1 MKQVAEHV
9 RISETELAQL
19 IERFGKPIVKKK
31 IKTLNDKRS
40 KGILKKKGEGS
51 DMRSLIQIGNQQ
63 KVYPIKEKEVLEDV
77 RAYFESRSAR
87 DYFLFVLGINIGVR
101 VGDLLKL
108 QVKDVKDQ
116 VYLSIREE
124 KTGKVKRFRINP
136 MLRQLI
142 DEYIAEKEPQ
152 DYLFPSKKT
161 KEPISRVQAYRIMR
175 EAGVALGIESV
186 GTHTLRKS
194 FGFHLYQ
201 KTKDIALL
209 QEIFNHSSERVT
221 KIYIG
226 IAQDEIDKVID
237 DFFI

>member
-1 MKQVAEHV
+1 MRQVAEHV
-9 RISETELAQL
+9 QIEEDELQL
-19 IERFGKPIVKKK
+19 LVEKYGKPTVKKK
-31 IKTLNDKRS
+31 IKTLNDKRA
-40 KGILKKKGEGS
+40 KGTLTKKGTGS
-51 DMRSLIQIGNQQ
+51 DLRSLMKIGNQQ
-63 KVYPIKEKEVLEDV
+63 KVMPIKNKELLDDV
-77 RAYFESRSAR
+77 RSYFESRSER
-87 DYFLFVLGINIGVR
+87 DYFLFVMGINIGVR

-108 QVKDVKDQ
+108 QVKDVKNQ
-116 VYLSIREE
+116 TYLSFREE
-124 KTGKVKRFRINP
+124 KTGKTKKFRINP
-136 MLRQLI
+136 MLRKLI
-142 DEYIAEKEPQ
+142 DEYIAEKEPH
-152 DYLFPSKKT
+152 DYLYPSKKT

-175 EAGVALGIESV
+175 DAGEALGLESI

-201 KTKDIALL
+201 KTKDIAML

>member
-1 MKQVAEHV
+1 MRKLAEHV
-9 RISETELAQL
+9 YTTEKELEQL
-19 IERFGKPIVKKK
+19 IDRFGKPTVKKK
-31 IKTLNDKRS
+31 IKTLNDRREKGTLIKR
-40 KGILKKKGEGS
+40 GEGS
-51 DMRSLIQIGNQQ
+51 DLLSLMKIGNQQ
-63 KVYPIKEKEVLEDV
+63 KVFPIKEKSELEDI
-77 RAYFESRSAR
+77 RAYLESRSKR

-108 QVKDVKDQ
+108 QVKDVRDQ

-124 KTGKVKRFRINP
+124 KTGKTKRFRINP
-136 MLRQLI
+136 MLRTII
-142 DEYIAEKEPQ
+142 DDYIEGKELQ

-175 EAGVALGIESV
+175 SAGEALGIESV

-221 KIYIG
+221 KVYIG

>member
-9 RISETELAQL
+9 WIEEQELIEL
-19 IERFGKPIVKKK
+19 VERFGKPTVKKK
-31 IKTLNDKRS
+31 IKTLNDKRE
-40 KGILKKKGEGS
+40 KGILVKKKEGS
-51 DMRSLIQIGNQQ
+51 DLHSLIRIGNQQ
-63 KVYPIKEKEVLEDV
+63 KVQPIKEKEVLEDI
-77 RAYFESRSAR
+77 RSYFESRSER

-101 VGDLLKL
+101 IGDLLKL
-108 QVKDVKDQ
+108 QVKDVRDK

-124 KTGKVKRFRINP
+124 KTGKTKQFRINP
-136 MLRQLI
+136 MLRGI
-142 DEYIAEKEPQ
+142 IEDYTYDKEPR
-152 DYLFPSKKT
+152 DYLFPSRKT

-175 EAGVALGIESV
+175 DAGEALGLEQV
-186 GTHTLRKS
+186 GTHSLRKS

>member
-1 MKQVAEHV
+1 MKKVAEHV
-9 RISETELAQL
+9 QITESELVRL
-19 IERFGKPIVKKK
+19 VERFGKPNVKKK
-31 IKTLNDKRS
+31 IKTLNDKRE
-40 KGILKKKGEGS
+40 KGILKKSGTGS
-51 DMRSLIQIGNQQ
+51 DMRSLTQIGNQQ
-63 KVYPIKEKEVLEDV
+63 KVFPIKEKSVLEDI
-77 RAYFESRSAR
+77 RTYFESRSNR
-87 DYFLFVLGINIGVR
+87 DYFLFVIGINIGVR
-101 VGDLLKL
+101 VGDLLRL
-108 QVKDVKDQ
+108 QVQDVQEK

-124 KTGKVKRFRINP
+124 KTGKTKRFRINP
-136 MLRQLI
+136 MLRAI
-142 DEYIAEKEPQ
+142 INEYIDGKEPHE
-152 DYLFPSKKT
+152 YLFPSKKT

-175 EAGVALGIESV
+175 DAGEALGIEQV

-201 KTKDIALL
+201 KTKDIAML

>member
-1 MKQVAEHV
+1 MKKVAEHV
-9 RISETELAQL
+9 QITESELVRL
-19 IERFGKPIVKKK
+19 VERFGKPNVKKK
-31 IKTLNDKRS
+31 IKTLNDKRE
-40 KGILKKKGEGS
+40 KGTLKKSGTGS
-51 DMRSLIQIGNQQ
+51 DMRSLTQIGNQQ
-63 KVYPIKEKEVLEDV
+63 KVFPIKEKSVLEDI
-77 RAYFESRSAR
+77 RTYFESRSKR
-87 DYFLFVLGINIGVR
+87 DYFLFVMGINIGVR

-108 QVKDVKDQ
+108 QVQDVQEK

-124 KTGKVKRFRINP
+124 KTGKTKRFRINP
-136 MLRQLI
+136 MLRAII
-142 DEYIAEKEPQ
+142 DDYIEGKEPQ
-152 DYLFPSKKT
+152 AYLFPSKKT

-175 EAGVALGIESV
+175 DAGEALGIEQV

-201 KTKDIALL
+201 KTKDIAML

>member
-1 MKQVAEHV
+1 MRQVAEHV
-9 RISETELAQL
+9 NLHENELVQL
-19 IERFGKPIVKKK
+19 IERFGKPTVKKK
-31 IKTLNDKRS
+31 IKTLNDKRE
-40 KGILKKKGEGS
+40 KGVLKKNGEGS
-51 DMRSLIQIGNQQ
+51 DLRSLVQIGNQQ
-63 KVYPIKEKEVLEDV
+63 KVFPIKEKQVLEDV
-77 RAYFESRSAR
+77 RSYFETRSER

-142 DEYIAEKEPQ
+142 DDYIAGKEPQ

-161 KEPISRVQAYRIMR
+161 KEPISRVQAYRIMKD
-175 EAGVALGIESV
+175 AGTALGIESV

>member
-9 RISETELAQL
+9 QIEEEELKL
-19 IERFGKPIVKKK
+19 LVEKFGKPTVKKK
-31 IKTLNDKRS
+31 IKTLNDRRA
-40 KGILKKKGEGS
+40 KGTLTKSGTGS
-51 DMRSLIQIGNQQ
+51 DMRSLTQIGNQQ
-63 KVYPIKEKEVLEDV
+63 KVLPIKDKDLLEDV
-77 RAYFESRSAR
+77 RSYFETRSKR
-87 DYFLFVLGINIGVR
+87 DYFLFVMGINIGVR

-108 QVKDVKDQ
+108 QVKDVKAQ
-116 VYLSIREE
+116 AYLSFREE
-124 KTGKVKRFRINP
+124 KTGKTKRFRINP
-136 MLRQLI
+136 LLRGII
-142 DEYIAEKEPQ
+142 DTYITEKDPQ

-175 EAGVALGIESV
+175 DAGEALGLESI
-186 GTHTLRKS
+186 GTHSLRKS

>member
-1 MKQVAEHV
+1 M
-9 RISETELAQL
+9 
-19 IERFGKPIVKKK
+19 
-31 IKTLNDKRS
+31 
-40 KGILKKKGEGS
+40 
-51 DMRSLIQIGNQQ
+51 GNQQ
-63 KVYPIKEKEVLEDV
+63 KVQPIKEKEVLEDI
-77 RAYFESRSAR
+77 RSYFESRSER

-101 VGDLLKL
+101 IGDLLKL
-108 QVKDVKDQ
+108 QVKDVRDK

-124 KTGKVKRFRINP
+124 KTGKTKQFRINP
-136 MLRQLI
+136 MLRGI
-142 DEYIAEKEPQ
+142 IEDYTYDKEPR
-152 DYLFPSKKT
+152 DYLFPSRKT

-175 EAGVALGIESV
+175 DAGEALGLEQV
-186 GTHTLRKS
+186 GTHSLRKS